1 MIQYG
6 RQSIDQSDVDAVVEA
21 LRSDW
26 LTTGP
31 AVERFERDVS
41 RVAGVAAPAVAV
53 TSGTAALH
61 VAYRAAGV
69 EPGVDVLT
77 SPLTFAATA
86 STVCRRH
93 RRSCPREIRSLVRS

>member
-6 RQSIDQSDVDAVVEA
+6 KQSIDESDVDAVIRA

-31 AVERFERDVS
+31 AVDDFEAAVAD
-41 RVAGVAAPAVAV
+41 VAGVRLPAVAV

-61 VAYRAAGV
+61 VAYAAAGV
-69 EPGVDVLT
+69 GPGQSVLT

-86 STVCRRH
+86 STAALLGARV
-93 RRSCPREIRSLVRS
+93 IFA